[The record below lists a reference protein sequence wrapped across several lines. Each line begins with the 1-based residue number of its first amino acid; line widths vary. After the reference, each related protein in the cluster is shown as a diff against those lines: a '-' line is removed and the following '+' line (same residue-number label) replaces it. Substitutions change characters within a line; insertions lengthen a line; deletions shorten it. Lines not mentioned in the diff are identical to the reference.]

1 MPRPHG
7 SSACASISWTGCGSP
22 AERSTT
28 PTGSFASRTGRPG
41 SPASSSG
48 SAVRGWDERGRIW
61 EATWARV
68 DLARCHLRANRP
80 GDASLLLAEAET
92 TATELGSAPL
102 RVAVAEAR
110 RQLKGRHIEDE
121 PWAPLTSR
129 EFEVARQV
137 AAGLTNAEIAEALD
151 IAPKTASAHIEHI
164 LAKLAMSRR
173 AEIAAW
179 ASRVDSATRIGREPQ
194 TPAQP
199 VGVARR

>member
-1 MPRPHG
+1 MDWLWLAGRAIDHADGLVRLANG
-7 SSACASISWTGCGSP
+7 STGI
-22 AERSTT
+22 ARELL
-28 PTGSFASRTGRPG
+28 
-41 SPASSSG
+41 G

-61 EATWARV
+61 EATWARI

-110 RQLKGRHIEDE
+110 RQLKGRHVEDE

>member
-1 MPRPHG
+1 MDWLWLAGRAIDHADGLVRLANG
-7 SSACASISWTGCGSP
+7 STGI
-22 AERSTT
+22 A
-28 PTGSFASRTGRPG
+28 
-41 SPASSSG
+41 ASSWARRSVAGTSEAG
-48 SAVRGWDERGRIW
+48 SW
-61 EATWARV
+61 EATWARI

-129 EFEVARQV
+129 EFEVARHV

-151 IAPKTASAHIEHI
+151 VAPKTASAHIEHI
-164 LAKLAMSRR
+164 LAKLAISRR